1 MPYTDTTIKS
11 YEKVWKDL
19 LILKVKILYDLS
31 VEKKLDF
38 EQLILDELPEA
49 NSFKKFW
56 EKDYN

>member
-56 EKDYN
+56 ENDYN